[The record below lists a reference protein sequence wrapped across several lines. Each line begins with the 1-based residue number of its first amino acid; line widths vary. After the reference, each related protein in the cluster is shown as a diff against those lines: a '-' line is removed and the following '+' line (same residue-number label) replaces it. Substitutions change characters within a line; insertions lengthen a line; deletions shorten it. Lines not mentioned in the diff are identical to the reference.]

1 MLNNIHV
8 SQNNDI
14 EQVDTNYSNQPEI
27 VQNENLILKN
37 INEILEMNFKT

>member
-1 MLNNIHV
+1 MQNNIHV